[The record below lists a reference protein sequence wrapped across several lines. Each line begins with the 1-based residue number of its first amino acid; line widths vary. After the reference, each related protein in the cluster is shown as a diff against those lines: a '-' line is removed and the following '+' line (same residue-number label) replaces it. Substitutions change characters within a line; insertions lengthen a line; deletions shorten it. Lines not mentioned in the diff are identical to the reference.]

1 LKDIL
6 VASKFLFFF
15 FFFGSTGVSTQ
26 GLLVLARQDVSHN
39 PSPKMLFFLLGL
51 VVENVCLARMTQTPQ
66 KKKMHI
72 AECILDAG
80 VLGDI

>member
-1 LKDIL
+1 
-6 VASKFLFFF
+6 
-15 FFFGSTGVSTQ
+15 
-26 GLLVLARQDVSHN
+26 
-39 PSPKMLFFLLGL
+39 MLFFLLGL